1 MEMLFVK
8 KVKYKEN
15 FFSVAQNHPVQY
27 GRLQRQ
33 NDVIKS
39 A

>member
-8 KVKYKEN
+8 KVKYWEKI
-15 FFSVAQNHPVQY
+15 FSVAQNHLVQY